1 MLTSRQK
8 KSVIEQ
14 TYRHARLDQFLD
26 GKKYILGSILLI
38 GLFIVV
44 MFNSFAALT
53 SVSSV
58 VVQSTTLDYSRN
70 EEGSWQ
76 YTKSAKWIGKGK
88 ARSNIKL
95 ETVEKP
101 RTEYTDVI
109 LVLDTSGSMVGDKLT
124 QVQGDVTLLIN
135 DMIPKGNKIALIT
148 FSDEATVINDF
159 TSDTTL
165 LQEGISNLAA
175 AGETNYYQALVKV
188 DDILSTYNKESN
200 RDCVV
205 LFLTDGL
212 PTIDTP
218 NEVGQYN
225 YLKSQYEYLDIN
237 GIQ

>member
-1 MLTSRQK
+1 MTSF
-8 KSVIEQ
+8 
-14 TYRHARLDQFLD
+14 DF
-26 GKKYILGSILLI
+26 SI
-38 GLFIVV
+38 
-44 MFNSFAALT
+44 
-53 SVSSV
+53 VSWS
-58 VVQSTTLDYSRN
+58 
-70 EEGSWQ
+70 SWQ

-88 ARSNIKL
+88 ARINIKL

-205 LFLTDGL
+205 LFLTNGL